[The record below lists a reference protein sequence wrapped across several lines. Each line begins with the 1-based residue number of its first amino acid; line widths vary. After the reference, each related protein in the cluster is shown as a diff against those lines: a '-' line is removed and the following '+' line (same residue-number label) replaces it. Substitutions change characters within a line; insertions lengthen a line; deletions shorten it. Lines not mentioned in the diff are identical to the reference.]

1 MATTI
6 DDFLT
11 SYFDDCQ
18 TEMRWRR
25 EVEYKLIGSFFP
37 LYPALVAGLFAL
49 SAILTAHVV
58 MFAAILLAGFV
69 WIFFYYVRRKV
80 EAENTIYKSIGEV
93 VVKIWERFGL
103 FSPDTVNI
111 SGVDTPREA
120 MLTPASKKYGK
131 GDGYKLTLNFFLLVT
146 VATTAML
153 LSIGVIGEVTILRPV
168 EKWSASEAS
177 HQAIQ
182 ASRDA
187 DPQTKDWLVRSLEWR
202 SDQKQFS
209 VVVIRTGRHDGYSIL
224 VDPATKTVVSLQ
236 TADNN

>member
-1 MATTI
+1 MSII

-80 EAENTIYKSIGEV
+80 KAEHTIYESIGEI
-93 VVKIWERFGL
+93 VVKIWDRFGL
-103 FSPDTVNI
+103 FTSDAVKI
-111 SGVDTPREA
+111 GGVDTSREA
-120 MLTPASKKYGK
+120 MLKPASKNYGK
-131 GDGYKLTLNFFLLVT
+131 GDGYRLTLNFFLLVSL
-146 VATTAML
+146 ATTVML
-153 LSIGVIGEVTILRPV
+153 LSIGVIGEVAMLRPA
-168 EKWSASEAS
+168 EKWTASEAS
-177 HQAIQ
+177 RQAIQ

-224 VDPATKTVVSLQ
+224 VNPATKTVVSLQ
-236 TADNN
+236 TADSN